1 MELNWWS
8 EEKIFLF
15 VQQEVNYCRNNCA
28 QINNC
33 LETRFQSELLF
44 NTRMASCV
52 SAGKMEGVC
61 IRLNDAASAVTPVK
75 NVLVVTDGWGN
86 GTDARKDGQMNDRT
100 VEGDS
105 LS

>member
-15 VQQEVNYCRNNCA
+15 VQQEVNYCRNSCA

-33 LETRFQSELLF
+33 LETCFQSELLL
-44 NTRMASCV
+44 ALCV

-61 IRLNDAASAVTPVK
+61 IRLNDAALADTPVK
-75 NVLVVTDGWGN
+75 NVLVVMDGWGN